1 MRVYQ
6 NIELIRAHRPK
17 HVLVLAGDHIYKM
30 DYGPMIAYHVE
41 KGADITVGVVE
52 VPAQRVAPLRRAHR
66 DRVEPRDEVRR
77 EAGAARHASR
87 ASRFDPR
94 LDGHLRLQ
102 HAPAGEA
109 AGGGCGGSTSSGH
122 DFGKNVLP
130 EAIGADRQVFAYPF
144 QDVKTRAQSYWRD
157 VGTIDAYYDANIE
170 LVHVR
175 PELNIYDE
183 DWPIWTYQV
192 QQPPAK
198 FILDEDGRRGMA
210 INSMVSGGCIISGA
224 VVRESLLFS
233 NVRVEERTH
242 HPALGHPAERGS
254 RPRLPRSR
262 ARSSTKA
269 ARFPTACASAASG
282 ADDVRRFHVTEK
294 GVVLVTQDMLRAAHA
309 RPTHE
314 QPRAA
319 PAGDPAVA
327 HAPAAVPRRA
337 HRPATCCRGPTCT
350 PSRTTP
356 TWRRIWRATR
366 TRARWS
372 ISRPVL
378 IEQLEDIAWR
388 IGEHLAG
395 GAALPDPVLAL
406 LGPEPVPVEAPVRL
420 ELLRACLRAQ
430 RKQMIERF
438 GPYLELA
445 TIAET
450 LGTTERIAYASDQF
464 IHDLAV
470 WYHLAWLGETVRRT
484 DPLVARLTER
494 GRDFTAAQRRELLAL
509 IGKLVG
515 QVVPRFRAL
524 AEAQQCELSVTP
536 YGHPLIPLMLDFR
549 SARDAVPAMP
559 LPAHSG
565 YPGGAAR
572 AAWHVEEGIRVF
584 TRAFG
589 ARPLGCWPAEGA
601 VSAATLE
608 LLAAR
613 GFRWAASSA
622 GVLRGSLALGDPQ
635 AAEDPLAYNRP
646 YRLGGTGMSC
656 FFRDDALSDL
666 IGFTYATWH
675 GDDAA
680 ANLVNELVQLAG
692 EYQRSGNHAVLI
704 ALDGENAWEHYP
716 FNGYYFLRALYAKL
730 AAHPRLEL
738 TTLSE
743 CLARGIQPAPLP
755 RVCAG
760 SWVHGDAR
768 HLDRGSGQEQGV
780 GSAVRRQG
788 GL

>member
-1 MRVYQ
+1 MSS
-6 NIELIRAHRPK
+6 
-17 HVLVLAGDHIYKM
+17 
-30 DYGPMIAYHVE
+30 
-41 KGADITVGVVE
+41 
-52 VPAQRVAPLRRAHR
+52 PA
-66 DRVEPRDEVRR
+66 
-77 EAGAARHASR
+77 
-87 ASRFDPR
+87 
-94 LDGHLRLQ
+94 
-102 HAPAGEA
+102 
-109 AGGGCGGSTSSGH
+109 
-122 DFGKNVLP
+122 
-130 EAIGADRQVFAYPF
+130 
-144 QDVKTRAQSYWRD
+144 
-157 VGTIDAYYDANIE
+157 
-170 LVHVR
+170 
-175 PELNIYDE
+175 
-183 DWPIWTYQV
+183 
-192 QQPPAK
+192 
-198 FILDEDGRRGMA
+198 
-210 INSMVSGGCIISGA
+210 
-224 VVRESLLFS
+224 
-233 NVRVEERTH
+233 
-242 HPALGHPAERGS
+242 
-254 RPRLPRSR
+254 PRLPVILLWHMHQPHYRDALTGR
-262 ARSSTKA
+262 YTLPWTYLHAIKDYT
-269 ARFPTACASAASG
+269 
-282 ADDVRRFHVTEK
+282 
-294 GVVLVTQDMLRAAHA
+294 DMAAHLESNPDA
-309 RPTHE
+309 R
-314 QPRAA
+314 
-319 PAGDPAVA
+319 AV
-327 HAPAAVPRRA
+327 VNF
-337 HRPATCCRGPTCT
+337 
-350 PSRTTP
+350 S
-356 TWRRIWRATR
+356 
-366 TRARWS
+366 
-372 ISRPVL
+372 PVL

-395 GAALPDPVLAL
+395 GAALPDPILAL
-406 LGPEPVPVEAPVRL
+406 LGPEPVPVEAPLRL

-430 RKQMIERF
+430 RKQMLERF

-450 LGTTERIAYASDQF
+450 LGTTERVAYASDQF

-559 LPAHSG
+559 LPAHPG

-760 SWVHGDAR
+760 SWVHATLATWIGDPAKNKAWD
-768 HLDRGSGQEQGV
+768 LLCDAKEAYDRVMQANPEGALRAAAGRQLALCEASDWFWWFGDYNPAD
-780 GSAVRRQG
+780 AVSQFDRLYRRQLVTLYRRLNLPPPADLMMSIATGHGTPEYG
-788 GL
+788 GVMRRASA